1 MSVSWRKAALV
12 SAILVGVLVAAATL
26 ALHAL
31 VDPQRLKKSARDHAL
46 AAWEREL
53 LMGDVELTF
62 FPRPSLRAARVAV
75 ANPPWA
81 KEPHLLQAD
90 VVRADLELL
99 PLLTGKVRINSL
111 ALDGVRAALEVAEDG
126 AVSWE
131 LEPAAEM
138 KKAPQA
144 ESQAPDALH
153 IATVEIRNARIV
165 HRDGREPSE
174 PWLVQEARIES
185 APGRK
190 DVRLEA
196 RLEHHGRAVHVRAR
210 LEDLSAL
217 GDKGAVTQGEA
228 IFEWGGDARLEVR
241 GRVPLEKGLRGTD
254 VDAVLEA
261 KSLQGLLAFFGFERG
276 KTAPMHV
283 KLKAVEDGGHVQLR
297 GIAAKLGALAVSGEG
312 KVSTGEKKKIH
323 ASLQAE
329 RLDWLKALADAG
341 GTIRPKR
348 RDGEI
353 FHADPLAWRALGII
367 GRMEGSADLRIGAL
381 KLGNG
386 LELTSVKTKMT
397 FGEGRVSLA
406 PFAAEMLG
414 GSGQGALAFDSR
426 RKAVRFELDGENLM
440 LERWFRERGSKVPF
454 KGGPMKVK
462 ARLSL
467 AGATYREL
475 ASSVTGNV
483 RLRMG
488 KGVWDSKRVGEAEE
502 VMVRALHPSEDQ
514 VMQMHCAA
522 ADLEFRNGRAS
533 GKNIV
538 GARSDVS
545 QLLTSGFVDLRE
557 ETLDLRGKVYAR
569 SGSRIGLASIASE
582 VQVGGRLAR
591 PTMQLDPDAK
601 PAMIAR
607 AGAAIATAGA
617 TLLGSAIVDAVESKN
632 NPCEL
637 VFSRP

>member
-1 MSVSWRKAALV
+1 MKWRKAAAAA
-12 SAILVGVLVAAATL
+12 AILVGVLLAAAAL

-31 VDPQRLKKSARDHAL
+31 VDPQRLKKAARDRAL

-53 LMGDVELTF
+53 LLGDVELNL
-62 FPRPSLRAARVAV
+62 FPWPSLRAARVAV

-90 VVRADLELL
+90 LVRADLELL
-99 PLLTGKVRINSL
+99 PLLAGKVRISSL
-111 ALDGVRAALEVAEDG
+111 ALDGVKAELEVGEDG

-131 LEPAAEM
+131 LEPESGA
-138 KKAPQA
+138 KAPEA
-144 ESQAPDALH
+144 HADVPDDALQ
-153 IATVEIRNARIV
+153 IATVHIRNARIV
-165 HRDGREPSE
+165 HREKRESSE
-174 PWLVQEARIES
+174 PWLVEEARVES
-185 APGRK
+185 APGHR
-190 DVRLEA
+190 DVRVDA
-196 RLEHHGRAVHVRAR
+196 RLSRHGRALHVKAR
-210 LEDLSAL
+210 FDDLSAL
-217 GDKGAVTQGEA
+217 GNKGAATAGEA
-228 IFEWGGDARLEVR
+228 LFDWGDARIEAR
-241 GRVPLEKGLRGTD
+241 GRLPLDKALGGMD
-254 VDAVLEA
+254 VDAVLDA

-276 KTAPMHV
+276 KTAPLQV
-283 KLKAVEDGGHVQLR
+283 SLKAVEDKGQVALR
-297 GIAAKLGALAVSGEG
+297 GIEAKLGALAVSGG
-312 KVSTGEKKKIH
+312 GRISTGEKKVY
-323 ASLQAE
+323 ASLRTE

-348 RDGEI
+348 RDGQI
-353 FHADPLAWRALGII
+353 FHADPVAWRALGVL
-367 GRMEGSADLRIGAL
+367 GGMEGSADLRIGTL

-386 LELTSVKTKMT
+386 LELGNVKTKAT
-397 FGEGRVSLA
+397 FGDGRLTLE

-414 GSGQGALAFDSR
+414 GAGQGSLAFDSR
-426 RKAVRFELDGENLM
+426 RKAVRFELDGENLL

-454 KGGPMKVK
+454 TGGPMKVE

-514 VMQMHCAA
+514 AMEMQCAA
-522 ADLEFRNGRAS
+522 ADLDFKDGRAS
-533 GKNIV
+533 GKDIV

-557 ETLDLRGKVYAR
+557 ETLDLRGKVYSR

-582 VQVGGRLAR
+582 VQVGGRLAK

-617 TLLGSAIVDAVESKN
+617 SLLGSAVVDAVEAKN

-637 VFSRP
+637 VFR

>member
-1 MSVSWRKAALV
+1 MNWRKAALV
-12 SAILVGVLVAAATL
+12 SAILVGLLLAAAAL

-31 VDPQRLKKSARDHAL
+31 VDPQRLKKAARDRAL

-53 LMGDVELTF
+53 LMGDVELTL
-62 FPRPSLRAARVAV
+62 FPRPSLRAAKVAV
-75 ANPPWA
+75 ANPSWA

-99 PLLTGKVRINSL
+99 PLLAGKVRISSL
-111 ALDGVRAALEVAEDG
+111 ALDGVKAALEVAEDG

-131 LEPAAEM
+131 LKPASEA
-138 KKAPQA
+138 KKAPPA
-144 ESQAPDALH
+144 DSEVADALH
-153 IATVEIRNARIV
+153 IATMDIRNARIA

-174 PWLVQEARIES
+174 PWLLEEAHVES
-185 APGRK
+185 APGRR

-196 RLEHHGRAVHVRAR
+196 RLERYGRALHVKAR

-217 GDKGAVTQGEA
+217 GDKGASTAGEVT
-228 IFEWGGDARLEVR
+228 FDWGGDARLEAK
-241 GRVPLEKGLRGTD
+241 GRLPLEKALRGMD

-276 KTAPMHV
+276 KTAPMHL
-283 KLKAVEDGGHVQLR
+283 KLQAVEDEGQVQLR

-312 KVSTGEKKKIH
+312 RISTGDKKKVY
-323 ASLQAE
+323 ASLRTE

-348 RDGEI
+348 NDGEI
-353 FHADPLAWRALGII
+353 FHADPLAWRALGLI
-367 GRMEGSADLRIGAL
+367 GGLGGSAELRIGTL

-386 LELTSVKTKMT
+386 LELGNVKTKMA
-397 FGEGRVSLA
+397 FGDGRVALA
-406 PFAAEMLG
+406 PFTAEMLG
-414 GSGQGALAFDSR
+414 GAGQGSLAFDSR
-426 RKAVRFELDGENLM
+426 KKTVRFELDGENLL

-454 KGGPMKVK
+454 KGGPMTVK

-514 VMQMHCAA
+514 AMEMHCAA
-522 ADLEFRNGRAS
+522 ADLDFKDGRAS

-557 ETLDLRGKVYAR
+557 ETLDLRGKVYSR

-582 VQVGGRLAR
+582 VQVGGRLAK

-601 PAMIAR
+601 PAVIAR

-617 TLLGSAIVDAVESKN
+617 TLLGSAVVDAVESKN

-637 VFSRP
+637 VFR

>member
-1 MSVSWRKAALV
+1 MDWRKAALV
-12 SAILVGVLVAAATL
+12 SAILVGLLVAAAAL

-31 VDPQRLKKSARDHAL
+31 VDPQRLKKAARDRAL
-46 AAWEREL
+46 ASWEREL
-53 LMGDVELTF
+53 LLGDVELSL
-62 FPRPSLRAARVAV
+62 FPRPSLRAAKVAI
-75 ANPPWA
+75 ANPAWA

-99 PLLTGKVRINSL
+99 PLLTGKVRIESL
-111 ALDGVRAALEVAEDG
+111 ALDGVKAALEVAEDG

-131 LEPAAEM
+131 LEPPA
-138 KKAPQA
+138 QA
-144 ESQAPDALH
+144 RRSPPPEGDLSDALQ

-174 PWLVQEARIES
+174 PWLVEAARVES
-185 APGRK
+185 APGHK
-190 DVRLEA
+190 DVRVEA
-196 RLEHHGRAVHVRAR
+196 RLKRYGRALQVTAR

-217 GDKGAVTQGEA
+217 GAKGAATAGEA
-228 IFEWGGDARLEVR
+228 LLDWGDARLEAR
-241 GRVPLEKGLRGTD
+241 GRLPLDKGLAGMD
-254 VDAVLEA
+254 VDTVLDA

-276 KTAPMHV
+276 KTAPVHV
-283 KLKAVEDGGHVQLR
+283 KLKAVEDGGHVALR
-297 GIAAKLGALAVSGEG
+297 GISAQLGALVVSGEG
-312 KVSTGEKKKIH
+312 RISTGPKKKLR

-329 RLDWLKALADAG
+329 RLDWLRALADAG

-353 FHADPLAWRALGII
+353 FHADPLAWRALGVI
-367 GRMEGSADLRIGAL
+367 GGLDGGADLRIGTL
-381 KLGNG
+381 RLGNG
-386 LELTSVKTKMT
+386 LELGDVKAKVT
-397 FGEGRVSLA
+397 FGDGRVSLA
-406 PFAAEMLG
+406 PFAAQMLG
-414 GSGQGALAFDSR
+414 GTGQGSLAFDTR
-426 RKAVRFELDGENLM
+426 RKAVRFELDGEKLL

-454 KGGPMKVK
+454 QGGPMTLK
-462 ARLSL
+462 ARLTL

-475 ASSVTGNV
+475 ASSVTGKV

-488 KGVWDSKRVGEAEE
+488 RGVWDSKRVGEAEE

-514 VMQMHCAA
+514 AMQLHCAA
-522 ADLEFRNGRAS
+522 ADLDFKDGRAS
-533 GKNIV
+533 GRNIV

-557 ETLDLRGKVYAR
+557 ETLDLRGKVYSR

-582 VQVGGRLAR
+582 VQVGGRLAK

-617 TLLGSAIVDAVESKN
+617 TLLGSAVVDAVEAKN

-637 VFSRP
+637 VWR

>member
-1 MSVSWRKAALV
+1 MDWRKAAVV
-12 SAILVGVLVAAATL
+12 SAILVGLLVAAAAL

-31 VDPQRLKKSARDHAL
+31 VDPQRLKSAARDRAL

-53 LMGDVELTF
+53 LMGDVELTL
-62 FPRPSLRAARVAV
+62 FPRPSLRAAKVAV
-75 ANPPWA
+75 ANPSWA
-81 KEPHLLQAD
+81 REPHLLQAD
-90 VVRADLELL
+90 VVRADLELV
-99 PLLTGKVRINSL
+99 PLLTGKVRIKSL
-111 ALDGVRAALEVAEDG
+111 AMDGVKAALEVADDG

-131 LEPAAEM
+131 LKPAAEP
-138 KKAPQA
+138 KKPPPA
-144 ESQAPDALH
+144 EADVSDALQ

-165 HRDGREPSE
+165 HREGREPSE
-174 PWLVQEARIES
+174 PWLVEAARMES
-185 APGRK
+185 APGHRN
-190 DVRLEA
+190 VRVEA
-196 RLEHHGRAVHVRAR
+196 RLKRHGRALHVKAR

-217 GDKGAVTQGEA
+217 GDKGAATAGEA
-228 IFEWGGDARLEVR
+228 LFDWGDARLEAK
-241 GRVPLEKGLRGTD
+241 GRLPLDKSLAGMD

-276 KTAPMHV
+276 KTAPVHV
-283 KLKAVEDGGHVQLR
+283 KLKAVEDGGHVALR
-297 GIAAKLGALAVSGEG
+297 GIAAKLGALAVSGDG
-312 KVSTGEKKKIH
+312 RISTGDRKKVH
-323 ASLQAE
+323 ANLQAE

-348 RDGEI
+348 RDGQI
-353 FHADPLAWRALGII
+353 FHADPVAWRALGVI
-367 GRMEGSADLRIGAL
+367 GGMEGSADLRIGTL
-381 KLGNG
+381 RLGNG
-386 LELTSVKTKMT
+386 IELGKVKTKMT
-397 FGEGRVSLA
+397 FGNGRLTLK

-414 GSGQGALAFDSR
+414 GSGQGSLAFDSG
-426 RKAVRFELDGENLM
+426 KKSVRFELDGENLL

-454 KGGPMKVK
+454 TGGPMKAS
-462 ARLSL
+462 ARLAL

-502 VMVRALHPSEDQ
+502 VMVRALHPREDQ
-514 VMQMHCAA
+514 AMELQCAA

-533 GKNIV
+533 GKDIV

-545 QLLTSGFVDLRE
+545 QLLTSGSVDLKE

-582 VQVGGRLAR
+582 VQVGGRLAK
-591 PTMQLDPDAK
+591 PTMQLDPDAR
-601 PAMIAR
+601 PAVIAR

-617 TLLGSAIVDAVESKN
+617 SLLGSAVVDAVEAKN
-632 NPCEL
+632 NPCEI
-637 VFSRP
+637 VFK

>member
-1 MSVSWRKAALV
+1 MNWRKAALV
-12 SAILVGVLVAAATL
+12 SAILVGLFVAAAAL

-31 VDPQRLKKSARDHAL
+31 VDPQRLKKAARDRAL
-46 AAWEREL
+46 ASWEREL
-53 LMGDVELTF
+53 LMGDVELTL
-62 FPRPSLRAARVAV
+62 FPRPSLRAARVAL

-81 KEPHLLQAD
+81 REPHLLQAD

-99 PLLTGKVRINSL
+99 PLLTGKVRIGSL
-111 ALDGVRAALEVAEDG
+111 ALDGVKAALEVAENG

-131 LEPAAEM
+131 LKPAPRVKASDAEPDM
-138 KKAPQA
+138 
-144 ESQAPDALH
+144 PDALQ
-153 IATVEIRNARIV
+153 IATVHIRNARIV
-165 HRDGREPSE
+165 HREGRESSE
-174 PWLVQEARIES
+174 PWLVEDALVES
-185 APGRK
+185 AADHK
-190 DVRLEA
+190 EVRVEA
-196 RLEHHGRAVHVRAR
+196 RLSHYGRALHATGRF
-210 LEDLSAL
+210 EDLAAL
-217 GDKGAVTQGEA
+217 GEKGAATGAEA
-228 IFEWGGDARLEVR
+228 TFDWGGDARLEVR
-241 GRVPLEKGLRGTD
+241 GRLPLDKALGGMDAD
-254 VDAVLEA
+254 VALEA
-261 KSLQGLLAFFGFERG
+261 RSLQGLLAFFGFERG
-276 KTAPMHV
+276 KTAPMRA
-283 KLKAVEDGGHVQLR
+283 KLKAVEDGGHVELR
-297 GIAAKLGALAVSGEG
+297 GIAAKLGTLAVSGEG
-312 KVSTGEKKKIH
+312 RMSTGDRKEIH

-353 FHADPLAWRALGII
+353 FHADPLAWRALGVI
-367 GRMEGSADLRIGAL
+367 GGMEGSADLRIGAL

-386 LELTSVKTKMT
+386 LELGNVKAKMT
-397 FGEGRVSLA
+397 FGDGRVSLA

-414 GSGQGALAFDSR
+414 GAGQGSLAFDSR
-426 RKAVRFELDGENLM
+426 KKAVRFELDGEGLM

-483 RLRMG
+483 RLRLG

-514 VMQMHCAA
+514 AMELHCAA
-522 ADLEFRNGRAS
+522 ADLDFRNGRAS

-557 ETLDLRGKVYAR
+557 ERLDLRGKVYSR

-582 VQVGGRLAR
+582 VQVSGRLAR
-591 PTMQLDPDAK
+591 PTMQLDPDAT
-601 PAMIAR
+601 PAVLAR

-617 TLLGSAIVDAVESKN
+617 TLLGAAVVDAVESKN

-637 VFSRP
+637 VFR

>member
-1 MSVSWRKAALV
+1 MNWRKAALAA
-12 SAILVGVLVAAATL
+12 AILVGVLCVAAAL

-31 VDPQRLKKSARDHAL
+31 VDPQRLKKAARDRAL

-53 LMGDVELTF
+53 LMGDVELTL
-62 FPRPSLRAARVAV
+62 FPRPSLRAAKVAF
-75 ANPPWA
+75 ANPSWA

-90 VVRADLELL
+90 AVRADLELL
-99 PLLTGKVRINSL
+99 PLLTGKLRISSL
-111 ALDGVRAALEVAEDG
+111 ALDGVKAALEVAEDG

-131 LEPAAEM
+131 LKPASQAKEP
-138 KKAPQA
+138 
-144 ESQAPDALH
+144 SQPGSEAPDALQ
-153 IATVEIRNARIV
+153 IATVTIRNARIA
-165 HRDGREPSE
+165 HRDGRESSE
-174 PWLVQEARIES
+174 PWLVEEAHVES
-185 APGRK
+185 APGHR
-190 DVRLEA
+190 DVRIEA
-196 RLEHHGRAVHVRAR
+196 RLKRHGRALHVKAR
-210 LEDLSAL
+210 LDDLSAL
-217 GDKGAVTQGEA
+217 GDKGAVTGGEVVLDWA
-228 IFEWGGDARLEVR
+228 GDARLEAR
-241 GRVPLEKGLRGTD
+241 GRLPLEKALRGMD
-254 VDAVLEA
+254 VEAALEA

-276 KTAPMHV
+276 KTAPMQV
-283 KLKAVEDGGHVQLR
+283 KLKAVEDEGHVQLR
-297 GIAAKLGALAVSGEG
+297 GIAARLGALAVSGAG
-312 KVSTGEKKKIH
+312 RISTGEKKTVH

-367 GRMEGSADLRIGAL
+367 GALDGSADLRIGTL

-386 LELTSVKTKMT
+386 LELGNVKTTMA
-397 FGEGRVSLA
+397 FGDGRLA
-406 PFAAEMLG
+406 LKPFAAEMLG
-414 GSGQGALAFDSR
+414 GAGRGSLAFDSG
-426 RKAVRFELDGENLM
+426 RKSVRFELDGEDLL

-483 RLRMG
+483 RLRVG
-488 KGVWDSKRVGEAEE
+488 KGTWDSKRVGEAEE
-502 VMVRALHPSEDQ
+502 VMVRALHPSEDAA
-514 VMQMHCAA
+514 MELHCAA
-522 ADLEFRNGRAS
+522 ADLDFKDGRAS

-557 ETLDLRGKVYAR
+557 ETLDLRGKVYSR

-582 VQVGGRLAR
+582 VQVGGRLAK

-617 TLLGSAIVDAVESKN
+617 TLLGSAVVDAVEAKN
-632 NPCEL
+632 NPCEI
-637 VFSRP
+637 VFK

>member
-1 MSVSWRKAALV
+1 MNWRKTALV
-12 SAILVGVLVAAATL
+12 SAILFGVLFAAAAL

-31 VDPQRLKKSARDHAL
+31 VDPQRLKKAARDRAL

-53 LMGDVELTF
+53 LMGDVELAL

-75 ANPPWA
+75 ANPSWA
-81 KEPHLLQAD
+81 KDPHLLQAD

-99 PLLTGKVRINSL
+99 PLLAGKVRIKSL
-111 ALDGVRAALEVAEDG
+111 ALDGVKAALEVAEDG
-126 AVSWE
+126 AVSWQIK
-131 LEPAAEM
+131 PAADAT
-138 KKAPQA
+138 KPSRAQADAPG
-144 ESQAPDALH
+144 ALQ
-153 IATVEIRNARIV
+153 IATVNIRNARIT
-165 HRDGREPSE
+165 HREGRGPSE
-174 PWLVQEARIES
+174 PWLVEEAHVES

-190 DVRLEA
+190 DVRVEA
-196 RLEHHGRAVHVRAR
+196 RLKRHGRPLHVKAR

-217 GDKGAVTQGEA
+217 GDSGASTPGELTLD
-228 IFEWGGDARLEVR
+228 WGGDARLEAR
-241 GRVPLEKGLRGTD
+241 GRLPLDKALRGMD

-283 KLKAVEDGGHVQLR
+283 RLKAVEAEGHVALR
-297 GIAAKLGALAVSGEG
+297 GIAAKLGTLAVSGEG
-312 KVSTGEKKKIH
+312 RVSTGEKKKVY
-323 ASLQAE
+323 ASLRTE

-341 GTIRPKR
+341 GTIRPPR

-353 FHADPLAWRALGII
+353 FHADPVAWRALGVIA
-367 GRMEGSADLRIGAL
+367 GLEGSADLRIGTL

-386 LELTSVKTKMT
+386 LELGDVRAQMA
-397 FGEGRVSLA
+397 FGNARVSLA
-406 PFAAEMLG
+406 PFAATMLG
-414 GSGQGALAFDSR
+414 GAGHGSLAFDTRS
-426 RKAVRFELDGENLM
+426 KAVRFELDGENLM

-454 KGGPMKVK
+454 KGGPMAVK

-467 AGATYREL
+467 TGATYREL
-475 ASSVTGNV
+475 AASVTGNV

-502 VMVRALHPSEDQ
+502 VMVRALHPSDDQ
-514 VMQMHCAA
+514 AMEVHCAA
-522 ADLEFRNGRAS
+522 ADLDFRKGRAS

-545 QLLTSGFVDLRE
+545 QLLTSGFVDLGE
-557 ETLDLRGKVYAR
+557 ETLDLRGKVYSR

-591 PTMQLDPDAK
+591 PTMQLDPDAR

-617 TLLGSAIVDAVESKN
+617 TLLGSAVVDAVEAKN

-637 VFSRP
+637 VFR

>member
-1 MSVSWRKAALV
+1 MSMNWRKAALGA
-12 SAILVGVLVAAATL
+12 AILVGVLLAAAAL

-31 VDPQRLKKSARDHAL
+31 VDPQRLKKAARDRAL

-53 LMGDVELTF
+53 LLGDVELSL
-62 FPRPSLRAARVAV
+62 FPWPSLRAAKVAV

-90 VVRADLELL
+90 LVRADLELL
-99 PLLTGKVRINSL
+99 PLLTGKVRISSL
-111 ALDGVRAALEVAEDG
+111 ALDGVRAELEVGEDG

-131 LEPAAEM
+131 LRPKSGA
-138 KKAPQA
+138 KAPEA
-144 ESQAPDALH
+144 HADGPDDALQ
-153 IATVEIRNARIV
+153 IATVHIRNARIV
-165 HRDGREPSE
+165 HREKRASSE
-174 PWLVQEARIES
+174 PWLVEEARVES
-185 APGRK
+185 APGHR
-190 DVRLEA
+190 DVRVDA
-196 RLEHHGRAVHVRAR
+196 RLSRHGRALHVKAR
-210 LEDLSAL
+210 LDDLSAL
-217 GDKGAVTQGEA
+217 GNKGAATAGEA
-228 IFEWGGDARLEVR
+228 LFDWGDARLEAK
-241 GRVPLEKGLRGTD
+241 GRLPLDKALGGMD
-254 VDAVLEA
+254 VDAVLDA

-276 KTAPMHV
+276 RTAPLHV
-283 KLKAVEDGGHVQLR
+283 SLKAVEDKGQVALR

-312 KVSTGEKKKIH
+312 RISTGEKKKVY
-323 ASLQAE
+323 ASLRTE

-348 RDGEI
+348 RGGQI
-353 FHADPLAWRALGII
+353 FHADPVAWRALGVI
-367 GRMEGSADLRIGAL
+367 GGMEGSADLRIGTL

-386 LELTSVKTKMT
+386 LELGNVKAKAT
-397 FGEGRVSLA
+397 FGDGRLTLE
-406 PFAAEMLG
+406 PLAAEMLG
-414 GSGQGALAFDSR
+414 GAGQGSLAFDSG
-426 RKAVRFELDGENLM
+426 KKGVRFELDGEDLM

-454 KGGPMKVK
+454 KGGPMTVK

-475 ASSVTGNV
+475 AASVTGNV

-488 KGVWDSKRVGEAEE
+488 QGVWDSKRVGEAEE
-502 VMVRALHPSEDQ
+502 VMVRALHPSEDAA
-514 VMQMHCAA
+514 MELHCAA
-522 ADLEFRNGRAS
+522 ADLNFKDGRAS

-557 ETLDLRGKVYAR
+557 ETLDLRGKVYSR

-582 VQVGGRLAR
+582 VQVGGRLAK
-591 PTMQLDPDAK
+591 PTVQLDPDAT

-617 TLLGSAIVDAVESKN
+617 TLLGSAVVDAVEAKN

-637 VFSRP
+637 VFR

>member
-1 MSVSWRKAALV
+1 MKWRKAALAA
-12 SAILVGVLVAAATL
+12 AILVGVLFAAAAL
-26 ALHAL
+26 ALHVL
-31 VDPQRLKKSARDHAL
+31 VDPERLKKAARDRAL

-53 LMGDVELTF
+53 LLGDVELSL
-62 FPRPSLRAARVAV
+62 FPWPSLRAAKVAV

-90 VVRADLELL
+90 HVRADLELL
-99 PLLTGKVRINSL
+99 PLLTGKVRISSL
-111 ALDGVRAALEVAEDG
+111 ALDGVRAELEVGDDG

-131 LEPAAEM
+131 LKPGSGAKPAEAHTG
-138 KKAPQA
+138 
-144 ESQAPDALH
+144 APDDALQV
-153 IATVEIRNARIV
+153 ATVHVRNARIV
-165 HRDGREPSE
+165 HREKRESSE
-174 PWLVQEARIES
+174 PWLVEEARVES
-185 APGRK
+185 APGHR
-190 DVRLEA
+190 DVRVDA
-196 RLEHHGRAVHVRAR
+196 RLSRHGRGLHVKAR
-210 LEDLSAL
+210 LDDLSAL
-217 GDKGAVTQGEA
+217 GDKGAATAGEA
-228 IFEWGGDARLEVR
+228 LFDWGDARVEAR
-241 GRVPLEKGLRGTD
+241 GRLPLDKAMVGMD
-254 VDAVLEA
+254 VDAVLDA

-283 KLKAVEDGGHVQLR
+283 KLKAVEAGGQVELR
-297 GIAAKLGALAVSGEG
+297 GIAARLGALAVSGEG
-312 KVSTGEKKKIH
+312 KVSLGGKKKLH

-348 RDGEI
+348 RDGQI
-353 FHADPLAWRALGII
+353 FHADPVAWRALGII
-367 GRMEGSADLRIGAL
+367 GGMDGSADLRIGTL

-386 LELTSVKTKMT
+386 LELGNVKTKAT
-397 FGEGRVSLA
+397 FGDGRLTLK

-414 GSGQGALAFDSR
+414 GAGQGSLAFDSG
-426 RKAVRFELDGENLM
+426 RKSLRFELDGENLM

-454 KGGPMKVK
+454 KGGPMTLK

-475 ASSVTGNV
+475 ASSVTGSV
-483 RLRMG
+483 RLRVG
-488 KGVWDSKRVGEAEE
+488 KGTWDSKRVGEAEE
-502 VMVRALHPSEDQ
+502 VMVRALHPSEDAAMELQ
-514 VMQMHCAA
+514 CAA
-522 ADLEFRNGRAS
+522 ADLDFKDGRAS

-557 ETLDLRGKVYAR
+557 ETLDLRGKVYSR
-569 SGSRIGLASIASE
+569 SGTRIGLASIASE
-582 VQVGGRLAR
+582 VQVGGRLAK

-617 TLLGSAIVDAVESKN
+617 TLLGSAVVDAVEAKN

-637 VFSRP
+637 VFR

>member
-1 MSVSWRKAALV
+1 
-12 SAILVGVLVAAATL
+12 
-26 ALHAL
+26 
-31 VDPQRLKKSARDHAL
+31 
-46 AAWEREL
+46 
-53 LMGDVELTF
+53 MG
-62 FPRPSLRAARVAV
+62 
-75 ANPPWA
+75 ANPPSHGWW
-81 KEPHLLQAD
+81 KEAHL
-90 VVRADLELL
+90 
-99 PLLTGKVRINSL
+99 
-111 ALDGVRAALEVAEDG
+111 
-126 AVSWE
+126 
-131 LEPAAEM
+131 
-138 KKAPQA
+138 
-144 ESQAPDALH
+144 
-153 IATVEIRNARIV
+153 
-165 HRDGREPSE
+165 
-174 PWLVQEARIES
+174 ES
-185 APGRK
+185 APGHR
-190 DVRLEA
+190 DVRVEA
-196 RLEHHGRAVHVRAR
+196 RLERYGRALHVKAR
-210 LEDLSAL
+210 LDDLSAL
-217 GDKGAVTQGEA
+217 GEKGASTAGEVT
-228 IFEWGGDARLEVR
+228 FDWGGDARLEAK
-241 GRVPLEKGLRGTD
+241 GRLPLDKALRGMD

-283 KLKAVEDGGHVQLR
+283 KLKAVGDEGHVALR
-297 GIAAKLGALAVSGEG
+297 GIAAKLGDLAVSGEG
-312 KVSTGEKKKIH
+312 RVSTGEKKKVS

-367 GRMEGSADLRIGAL
+367 GGMDGSADLRIGTL

-386 LELTSVKTKMT
+386 LELGNVKAKMA
-397 FGEGRVSLA
+397 FGDGRVSLA

-414 GSGQGALAFDSR
+414 GAGQGSLAFDSR
-426 RKAVRFELDGENLM
+426 KKAVRFELDGENLM

-514 VMQMHCAA
+514 AMEMHCAA
-522 ADLEFRNGRAS
+522 ADLDFKNGRAS

-557 ETLDLRGKVYAR
+557 ETLDLRGKVYSR

-582 VQVGGRLAR
+582 VQVGGRLAK

-617 TLLGSAIVDAVESKN
+617 TLLGSAVVDAVESKN

-637 VFSRP
+637 VFR